1 MTSLRSKLV
10 LVFLAVSALGIALG
24 MIFASLST
32 SGEFRRFVFSLNQE
46 DLQSRLADYYV
57 ENGAWAGVDAVLAA
71 GLPPPDTR
79 PRFQPEMF
87 TLADG
92 AGRVI
97 VGGAQHQA
105 GLLLSSEQLAG
116 FESIEVDGTTV
127 GWMIVPGS
135 AFAPRGGEADF
146 FRRVNSTLLLGAV
159 AAFAVAL
166 VAGAVAARS
175 LTRPLRDLTQAAR
188 AVAAGDFERK
198 VVIGSR
204 DELGTLAEAFN
215 QMSRALAASQRLR
228 RQMTADIAHEL
239 RTPLSIIL
247 GHLDA
252 VEDGVLTG
260 SADTTRIIREETERL
275 ARLVEDLRTL
285 TRADAGEL
293 ALARRPIDIGDLVA
307 RAMSAYQPQAT
318 TADVDLTAET
328 QAGLEPIELDP
339 DRMLQVLN
347 NLLSNALFH
356 TPAGGRIVVRSVA
369 IPAGI
374 RLSVQDS
381 GPGFPPEDVGR
392 VFDRFYRSD
401 AARQREDGGTGL
413 GLAIARSI
421 VEAHGGKIWAEVPVA
436 GGALVALELPHIAG
450 FARTPGSGG

>member
-1 MTSLRSKLV
+1 
-10 LVFLAVSALGIALG
+10 
-24 MIFASLST
+24 
-32 SGEFRRFVFSLNQE
+32 
-46 DLQSRLADYYV
+46 
-57 ENGAWAGVDAVLAA
+57 
-71 GLPPPDTR
+71 
-79 PRFQPEMF
+79 
-87 TLADG
+87 
-92 AGRVI
+92 
-97 VGGAQHQA
+97 
-105 GLLLSSEQLAG
+105 
-116 FESIEVDGTTV
+116 
-127 GWMIVPGS
+127 
-135 AFAPRGGEADF
+135 
-146 FRRVNSTLLLGAV
+146 
-159 AAFAVAL
+159 
-166 VAGAVAARS
+166 
-175 LTRPLRDLTQAAR
+175 
-188 AVAAGDFERK
+188 
-198 VVIGSR
+198 
-204 DELGTLAEAFN
+204 
-215 QMSRALAASQRLR
+215 MSRALAASQRLR

-374 RLSVQDS
+374 RLSIQDS

-450 FARTPGSGG
+450 FARTPGPGDRA

>member
-10 LVFLAVSALGIALG
+10 LVFLAVSALGIAFG

-57 ENGAWAGVDAVLAA
+57 ENGAWTGVETGLVA

-79 PRFQPEMF
+79 PRLQPEMF

-92 AGRVI
+92 AGLVI

-105 GLLLSSEQLAG
+105 GLILSSEQLAE

-127 GWMIVPGS
+127 GWMTVPGN
-135 AFAPRGGEADF
+135 AFAPRGGETDF
-146 FRRVNSTLLLGAV
+146 FRRVNNTLLLGAV

-175 LTRPLRDLTQAAR
+175 LTRPLRDLTHAAR

-307 RAMSAYQPQAT
+307 RAVSAYQPQAT

-347 NLLSNALFH
+347 NLVANALFH
-356 TPAGGRIVVRSVA
+356 TPAGGRIVVRGTMASS
-369 IPAGI
+369 GI
-374 RLSVQDS
+374 RLTVQDS

-401 AARQREDGGTGL
+401 DARRREDGGSGL
-413 GLAIARSI
+413 GLTIARSI
-421 VEAHGGKIWAEVPVA
+421 VEAHGGTIEAQNTPGE
-436 GGALVALELPHIAG
+436 GAAIIIELP
-450 FARTPGSGG
+450 RLTP

>member
-24 MIFASLST
+24 MVFASLST

-46 DLQSRLADYYV
+46 DLQIRLADYYV
-57 ENGAWAGVDAVLAA
+57 KNGAWTGVEAVLAA
-71 GLPPPDTR
+71 GLPAPDTR
-79 PRFQPEMF
+79 PRFLPEMF

-127 GWMIVPGS
+127 GWMTVPGN
-135 AFAPRGGEADF
+135 AFAPRGGETDF
-146 FRRVNSTLLLGAV
+146 FRRVNNTLLLGAV

-175 LTRPLRDLTQAAR
+175 LTRPLRDLTQATR

-198 VVIGSR
+198 VVISSR

-285 TRADAGEL
+285 TLSDAGEL
-293 ALARRPIDIGDLVA
+293 ALETRQIDVEELVW
-307 RAMSAYQPQAT
+307 RAHAAHQPQAAAGEVELSAEIEPGMEPVR
-318 TADVDLTAET
+318 ADPV
-328 QAGLEPIELDP
+328 
-339 DRMLQVLN
+339 RVSQVLG
-347 NLLSNALFH
+347 NLLANAILH
-356 TPAGGRIVVRSVA
+356 TPKGGRIVLTAGNTPTGVRL
-369 IPAGI
+369 G
-374 RLSVQDS
+374 VQDS
-381 GPGFPPEDVGR
+381 GPGFASEDLAR
-392 VFDRFYRSD
+392 VFERFYRSD
-401 AARQREDGGTGL
+401 KARRRQDGGSGL

-421 VEAHGGKIWAEVPVA
+421 IEAHGGTIGARNVPG
-436 GGALVALELPHIAG
+436 GGAVIIAELPRMGPRDA
-450 FARTPGSGG
+450 AL

>member
-1 MTSLRSKLV
+1 
-10 LVFLAVSALGIALG
+10 
-24 MIFASLST
+24 
-32 SGEFRRFVFSLNQE
+32 
-46 DLQSRLADYYV
+46 
-57 ENGAWAGVDAVLAA
+57 
-71 GLPPPDTR
+71 
-79 PRFQPEMF
+79 
-87 TLADG
+87 
-92 AGRVI
+92 
-97 VGGAQHQA
+97 
-105 GLLLSSEQLAG
+105 
-116 FESIEVDGTTV
+116 
-127 GWMIVPGS
+127 
-135 AFAPRGGEADF
+135 
-146 FRRVNSTLLLGAV
+146 LLLGAV

-175 LTRPLRDLTQAAR
+175 LTRPLRDLTHAAR

-260 SADTTRIIREETERL
+260 TADTTRIIREETERL

-293 ALARRPIDIGDLVA
+293 ALSRRPIDVGDLVA
-307 RAMSAYQPQAT
+307 RALAAYLPQAAAKD
-318 TADVDLTAET
+318 TALKAEIEP
-328 QAGLEPIELDP
+328 GLEPIELDP

-347 NLLSNALFH
+347 NLLANALFH
-356 TPAGGRIVVRSVA
+356 APAGGRIVIRGTMTSS
-369 IPAGI
+369 GI
-374 RLSVQDS
+374 RLIVQDS

-401 AARQREDGGTGL
+401 NARRREDGGSGL
-413 GLAIARSI
+413 GLTIARSI
-421 VEAHGGKIWAEVPVA
+421 VEAHGGTIEAQNTHGE
-436 GGALVALELPHIAG
+436 GAAIIIELP
-450 FARTPGSGG
+450 RLTPAA